1 MFFKTQIWIII
12 FIIEFKKR
20 ICVLK
25 HGFVFQN
32 TNRLRWKTQIL
43 NSKHEFQKTNLNWI
57 YIRLRKTN
65 LCFQNANPRFKTQIC
80 YYIKR
85 ICVLYQNTNL
95 LFEICVILNQICVF
109 KFVFCP
115 NLCFEI
121 NEIQKDKSQS
131 RNTNSLFYKTQI
143 RVSKDKFTFQKSNPM
158 YFIEICLLWNLCFDH
173 SKFPLVMWE
182 GTCPRAKL
190 FRPNLILIK
199 PTSSN

>member
-65 LCFQNANPRFKTQIC
+65 LCFQNANPHFKTQIC

-95 LFEICVILNQICVF
+95 L
-109 KFVFCP
+109 
-115 NLCFEI
+115 FEI

-173 SKFPLVMWE
+173 SKFPLVM
-182 GTCPRAKL
+182 TPPHLDNTSKPRS
-190 FRPNLILIK
+190 IIC
-199 PTSSN
+199 SSVSP